1 MKRYLIII
9 ILGVISMTYSS
20 CKKESFDYPEGYVG
34 ISKIT
39 VFPIITM
46 KGDKYVAVAK
56 GATYTD
62 AGATAAA
69 GTSNIEVKVT
79 GLPNTATAGVYLIT
93 YSATNADG
101 FSATTTRSVV
111 VYDTKADAL
120 ANDFSGDYLRAATGT
135 ITKWTKLAPGAYLVN
150 NPGGAATG
158 TSVNVIAINP
168 TGSLIDIPQQNTD
181 SGPWGSNTESKNLV
195 SGNYSWAVENPGY
208 GTAVRTFVKQ

>member
-1 MKRYLIII
+1 MKKYLAII

-39 VFPIITM
+39 IYPIITM

-56 GATYTD
+56 GGTYTD

-69 GTSNIEVKVT
+69 GASTITVKVT
-79 GLPNTATAGVYLIT
+79 GLPNTAVAGVYLIT
-93 YSATNADG
+93 YSAENSDG

-120 ANDFSGDYLRAATGT
+120 ANDFSGNYLRAATGT

-158 TSVNVIAINP
+158 TTVNVIAINP
-168 TGSLIDIPQQNTD
+168 TGSVIDIPQQNTD
-181 SGPWGSNTESKNLV
+181 SGPWGSNTESKDLV

-208 GTAVRTFVKQ
+208 GGAVRTFVKQ

>member
-1 MKRYLIII
+1 MKRYLAII
-9 ILGVISMTYSS
+9 ILGVVSMVYSS

-39 VFPIITM
+39 VFPILTM

-69 GTSNIEVKVT
+69 GTSTIEVKTT

-93 YSATNADG
+93 YSATNSDG
-101 FSATTTRSVV
+101 FAATATRSVV
-111 VYDTKADAL
+111 VYDTKADAV
-120 ANDFSGDYLRAATGT
+120 ANDFSGNYLRAATGT

-158 TSVNVIAINP
+158 TTVNVIAINP
-168 TGSLIDIPQQNTD
+168 TGNTIDIPQQNTD
-181 SGPWGSNTESKNLV
+181 SGPWGSNTESKDLIT
-195 SGNYSWAVENPGY
+195 GNYSWAVENPGY

>member
-1 MKRYLIII
+1 MKRYLAII
-9 ILGVISMTYSS
+9 ILGVVSMVYSS

-39 VFPIITM
+39 VFPILTM

-69 GTSNIEVKVT
+69 GTSTIEVKTT

-93 YSATNADG
+93 YSATNSDG
-101 FSATTTRSVV
+101 FAATATRSVV
-111 VYDTKADAL
+111 VYDTKADAV
-120 ANDFSGDYLRAATGT
+120 ANDFSGNYLRAATGT

-150 NPGGAATG
+150 NPGGAAAG
-158 TSVNVIAINP
+158 TTVNVIAINP
-168 TGSLIDIPQQNTD
+168 TGNTIDIPQQNTD
-181 SGPWGSNTESKNLV
+181 SGPWGSNTESKDLIT
-195 SGNYSWAVENPGY
+195 GNYSWAVENPGY

>member
-1 MKRYLIII
+1 MKRYLAII
-9 ILGVISMTYSS
+9 ILGVVSIVYSS

-39 VFPIITM
+39 VFPVLTM

-62 AGATAAA
+62 AGATAVA
-69 GTSNIEVKVT
+69 GTSTIEVKTT

-93 YSATNADG
+93 YSATNSDG
-101 FSATTTRSVV
+101 FAATATRSVV
-111 VYDTKADAL
+111 VYDTKADAV
-120 ANDFSGDYLRAATGT
+120 ANDFSGNYLRAATGT

-150 NPGGAATG
+150 NPGVAAAG
-158 TSVNVIAINP
+158 TTVNVIAINP
-168 TGSLIDIPQQNTD
+168 TGNTIDIPQQNTD
-181 SGPWGSNTESKNLV
+181 SGPWGSNTESKDLIT
-195 SGNYSWAVENPGY
+195 GNYSWAVENPGY